1 MADEETYG
9 DAIPQ
14 EIGEEQDD
22 GQPQALTDLE
32 EILADEDAE
41 EAAEVIEEEAG
52 SSGIKGIAER
62 ILTRIPRP
70 KALMVTRKSGPSE
83 ESEGGKAA
91 KKRAVRL
98 QTLTYDEEADE
109 YTLTDEATYFEDLP
123 AEAVHVTGKKN
134 RYFLDRVEDPDYSDP
149 QGIRATD
156 LYLWMVNNSIN
167 DALAVKTKGL
177 GELDIRRYL
186 VIGIG
191 AIIGVC
197 VIYAMI

>member
-1 MADEETYG
+1 MADYATYG
-9 DAIPQ
+9 DTIPQ
-14 EIGEEQDD
+14 EIGEDEQ
-22 GQPQALTDLE
+22 QALAGME
-32 EILADEDAE
+32 EILAET
-41 EAAEVIEEEAG
+41 EAGVIEKEPEEVREGSGVEGFAG
-52 SSGIKGIAER
+52 R
-62 ILTRIPRP
+62 IFTRIPRP
-70 KALMVTRKSGPSE
+70 EALNVPRISE
-83 ESEGGKAA
+83 LARNAKEKKAA

-98 QTLTYDEEADE
+98 QTLTYDEEAEE
-109 YTLTDEATYFEDLP
+109 YTLTDEATHFEDLP
-123 AEAVHVTGKKN
+123 PDAVHITGKKN
-134 RYFLDRVEDPDYSDP
+134 RYFRDLVEDPNYSDP

-177 GELDIRRYL
+177 GDVDIKRYL